1 MCIRDRLCIVK
12 LSVGLPELLAPSIVE
27 VNSRSPSLVVLSVVT
42 VTVPAIVTA
51 PVKVISGLVAASS
64 AVSRVIPPLPP
75 FKVIPSLPVIAI
87 VTISL
92 ALPISPVIVTVS
104 TSLPVPSPDS
114 LALIL
119 TVSLLSP
126 PILPTVIAP
135 PPDVIVKFAPL
146 SRSISPPV
154 IDKVSPVVS
163 IVVVTLTSYLE
174 SPVVVS
180 KVVESLKL

>member
-1 MCIRDRLCIVK
+1 M
-12 LSVGLPELLAPSIVE
+12 E
-27 VNSRSPSLVVLSVVT
+27 VNSRAPSLVVLSVVT
-42 VTVPAIVTA
+42 VTVPAILTA
-51 PVKVISGLVAASS
+51 PVKVISGLVPASS

-104 TSLPVPSPDS
+104 AALPLPSPDV

-135 PPDVIVKFAPL
+135 PLDVIVKFALP